1 MSEPNIVANVVE
13 TEDCILVGWSFTD
26 KDHGVLIVGK
36 QNGGKTDIINA
47 FQDEEAKEIYK
58 LLTTRRNKDNAE
70 ERTSFEEKC

>member
-1 MSEPNIVANVVE
+1 MSKVIES
-13 TEDCILVGWSFTD
+13 EDCILVGWSFSD

-70 ERTSFEEKC
+70 EKGTSFKEKC